1 MSNENCT
8 SEELKPCPCC
18 GSTHLETT
26 ANVNESNNLG
36 RCGAV
41 WCECGLHMSARSLE
55 EAMARWNARAAV
67 TDEQFAMDVH
77 DGRAWQAVRECRIT
91 DVRDFRDG
99 GRTFFL
105 SCGHRRHGER
115 ATRFNYCDI
124 CGAKV
129 VG

>member
-1 MSNENCT
+1 MSN
-8 SEELKPCPCC
+8 ELKPCPCC
-18 GSTHLETT
+18 GNTHLETT

-67 TDEQFAMDVH
+67 ADEQLAMAVH
-77 DGRAWQAVRECRIT
+77 DGRAWQAVRECKLEECGWDNGQCTWGCRCTACGDKFEHTSGIT
-91 DVRDFRDG
+91 WNF
-99 GRTFFL
+99 
-105 SCGHRRHGER
+105 CP
-115 ATRFNYCDI
+115 N